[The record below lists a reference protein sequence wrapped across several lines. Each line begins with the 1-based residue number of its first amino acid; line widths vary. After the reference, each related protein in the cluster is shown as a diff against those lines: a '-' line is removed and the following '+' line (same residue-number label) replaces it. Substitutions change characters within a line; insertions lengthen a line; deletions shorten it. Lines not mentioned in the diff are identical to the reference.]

1 MSQFDYPTGTVISFA
16 GGDLPYDWVEC
27 DGRSHD
33 GTLTR
38 YAQLYALIGL
48 TYGGTSVADF
58 KVPDLRGR
66 TTTGVGT
73 AANGAWSG
81 ATTITLT
88 DAQTGTPA
96 HTHTVT
102 DPGHTHTPHWVAHSH
117 TLPYDA
123 DAVGAGLGLKVTADR
138 SYTGMIGANQDVADS
153 TNAASIGVASPTG
166 SGNVSVTLGDA
177 SVPPVAHLNT
187 QPTLALTSIIRL

>member
-66 TTTGVGT
+66 TTTGAGT

-88 DAQTGTPA
+88 DAQTATPA

-117 TLPYDA
+117 IYTFDGA
-123 DAVGAGLGLKVTADR
+123 SGAGLGLKVTATQ
-138 SYTGMIGANQDVADS
+138 SYNSLAGVDLGVSDS
-153 TNAASIGVASPTG
+153 TNSASTGVASPTG
-166 SGNVSVTLGDA
+166 SGNVAVTLGSA
-177 SVPPVAHLNT
+177 SVAPVAHLNT

>member
-1 MSQFDYPTGTVISFA
+1 MSQLDYPTGTVISFA

-48 TYGGTSVADF
+48 TYGGTTAADF
-58 KVPDLRGR
+58 RVPDLRGR
-66 TTTGVGT
+66 TTTGAGT
-73 AANGAWSG
+73 SANGAWSG

-88 DAQTGTPA
+88 DAQTATPA

-102 DPGHTHTPHWVAHSH
+102 DPGHTHTPHWNTHSH
-117 TLPYDA
+117 TYVLGSGT
-123 DAVGAGLGLKVTADR
+123 GASLGLKVT
-138 SYTGMIGANQDVADS
+138 YTQTFYPFGTLSPASTKA
-153 TNAASIGVASPTG
+153 TNATSTGVASPTG
-166 SGNVSVTLGDA
+166 SGSAALTLA
-177 SVPPVAHLNT
+177 NTAVAPTAHSNT
-187 QPTLALTSIIRL
+187 QPTLALTPIIKL

>member
-33 GTLTR
+33 GTLSR
-38 YAQLYALIGL
+38 YAELYALIGL
-48 TYGGTSVADF
+48 TYGGSSVADF

-66 TTTGVGT
+66 TTTGAGT

-88 DAQTGTPA
+88 DAQTATPA

-102 DPGHTHTPHWVAHSH
+102 DAGHTHTPHWVAHSH
-117 TLPYDA
+117 YYSFDGPS
-123 DAVGAGLGLKVTADR
+123 GAGLAFKASADR
-138 SYTGMIGANQDVADS
+138 SYEGLGGDGNNVSDS
-153 TNAASIGVASPTG
+153 TNAASPGVASPTG
-166 SGNVSVTLGDA
+166 SGSAAVTLGNA
-177 SVPPVAHLNT
+177 SVAPVAHSNT

>member
-33 GTLTR
+33 GTLAR
-38 YAQLYALIGL
+38 YSQLYDLIGL
-48 TYGGTSVADF
+48 TYGGTSAADF

-66 TTTGVGT
+66 TTTGSGT

-88 DAQTGTPA
+88 DAQTATPA

-102 DPGHTHTPHWVAHSH
+102 DPGHTHTPHWIAHSH
-117 TLPYDA
+117 TYSLDSG
-123 DAVGAGLGLKVTADR
+123 GAGLGLKVTATQSFD
-138 SYTGMIGANQDVADS
+138 SLAGIDLNVSDS
-153 TNAASIGVASPTG
+153 TNAASTGVASPTVSG
-166 SGNVSVTLGDA
+166 SAAVTLGDA
-177 SVPPVAHLNT
+177 SVAPVAHANT
-187 QPTLALTSIIRL
+187 QPTLALTSIIKL

>member
-1 MSQFDYPTGTVISFA
+1 MSQFDYPTGAVISFA

-33 GTLTR
+33 GTIAR
-38 YAQLYALIGL
+38 YEQLYALIGL

-66 TTTGVGT
+66 TTTGAGA

-81 ATTITLT
+81 VTTITLT
-88 DAQTGTPA
+88 DAQTATPA

-102 DPGHTHTPHWVAHSH
+102 DPGHTHTPHWNAHSH
-117 TLPYDA
+117 TFQSDFI
-123 DAVGAGLGLKVTADR
+123 GAGLEIKVTTTQTFPSFGIA
-138 SYTGMIGANQDVADS
+138 SPTTKA
-153 TNAASIGVASPTG
+153 TNAIATGVASPTG
-166 SGNVSVTLGDA
+166 SGSAAVTLGNA
-177 SVPPVAHLNT
+177 SVPPVAHSNT
-187 QPTLALTSIIRL
+187 QPTLALTSIIKL

>member
-16 GGDLPYDWVEC
+16 GGDLPYDWIEC

-33 GTLTR
+33 GTLAR
-38 YAQLYALIGL
+38 YSQLYDLIGL
-48 TYGGTSVADF
+48 IYGGTSVADF

-66 TTTGVGT
+66 TTTGAGT

-88 DAQTGTPA
+88 DAQTATPA

-102 DPGHTHTPHWVAHSH
+102 DSGHTHTSHWVAHDH
-117 TLPYDA
+117 TYTFDGG
-123 DAVGAGLGLKVTADR
+123 GAGLGLKETADR
-138 SYTGMIGANQDVADS
+138 SFVGLSGADLNVSDATD
-153 TNAASIGVASPTG
+153 AASAGVASPTG
-166 SGNVSVTLGDA
+166 SGSAAVTLGNA
-177 SVPPVAHLNT
+177 SVAPVAHSNT
-187 QPTLALTSIIRL
+187 QPTLALTSIIKL